1 MTTLADIVSVIEA
14 IAPPALAAEW
24 DNTGL
29 QVGELSAG
37 VDRVLVALD
46 PLPEA
51 VSGAAGLGAGLL
63 VSHHPLFFRPL
74 RRIELGG
81 GIGSVIGTA
90 VKSGVAVYSA
100 HTSLD
105 RIPEGVSYALAKPL
119 GLRKAGPLNQAGG
132 WPAGYGYGRVGDMP
146 GRQTVSDVAEKLAAA
161 FGLTGM
167 RVTGD
172 SDRTVNRVA
181 VCGGSG
187 AEFIGE
193 AAASGADLYITGDVK
208 YHDALRAL
216 ELGLAVLD
224 VGHFGSEMPVV
235 PHLAGM
241 LKKAF
246 GKKGWD
252 VEVLVSQGQT
262 EPWSYL

>member
-1 MTTLADIVSVIEA
+1 MTTLAQIIAVIETL
-14 IAPPALAAEW
+14 APPALAAEW
-24 DNTGL
+24 DNSGL
-29 QVGELSAG
+29 QVGDPSAE
-37 VDRVLVALD
+37 VDRVMVALD
-46 PLPEA
+46 PLPEI

-74 RRIELGG
+74 RGLDLDKGVG
-81 GIGSVIGTA
+81 ATVGAA

-119 GLRKAGPLNQAGG
+119 GLRKAGPLDQAAG
-132 WPAGYGYGRVGDMP
+132 WPAGYGYGRIGDLP
-146 GRQTVSDVAEKLAAA
+146 GRLSVAGVAAKLKAA
-161 FGLTGM
+161 FGLKGV
-167 RVTGD
+167 RLIGD
-172 SDRTVNRVA
+172 PGVMADRVA

-187 AEFIGE
+187 ADFIGE
-193 AAASGADLYITGDVK
+193 AASAGADIYITGDVK
-208 YHDALRAL
+208 YHDALKAL
-216 ELGLAVLD
+216 ELGIAVLD
-224 VGHFGSEMPVV
+224 IGHFGSEMPVV

-252 VEVLVSQGQT
+252 VEILVSKGQA
-262 EPWSYL
+262 EPWSQL